1 MNAIDPQQVLEYI
14 EQLQTAQ
21 DETLASVLDDL
32 QNGVEIPIGE
42 TEARAYYAVGAP
54 LLTLIHQFVKSLGE
68 GESYMD
74 AVIKSLNV
82 SVEESKRDGYLDPE
96 FPGYDL

>member
-1 MNAIDPQQVLEYI
+1 MTAIESDTVLQYI
-14 EQLQTAQ
+14 EQLQVAQ
-21 DETLASVLDDL
+21 DQTLASVLDDIA
-32 QNGVEIPIGE
+32 NGVDIPIGE

-54 LLTLIHQFVKSLGE
+54 LLTLIHHFVKNLADGQGDISA
-68 GESYMD
+68 M
-74 AVIKSLNV
+74 INSLNA

>member
-1 MNAIDPQQVLEYI
+1 MTAIEADTVLQYI
-14 EQLQTAQ
+14 EQLQVAQ
-21 DETLASVLDDL
+21 DQTLASVLDDIA
-32 QNGVEIPIGE
+32 NGVDIPIGE

-54 LLTLIHQFVKSLGE
+54 LLNLIYHFVKNLAAGQGDISA
-68 GESYMD
+68 M
-74 AVIKSLNV
+74 INSLNE